1 MWVAPWIKTVYLC
14 LGTNS
19 MLNKFILAIN
29 EFKRWTYSI
38 SSYRMQPN
46 GAKSQGT
53 IRPLSVY
60 SPAVLVGWYL
70 WAGSCEM
77 IELSEDGILQFSSC
91 LPLSHGHGDAWRSA
105 QDKWQMKGNAQFI
118 SGASVVT
125 ALPIMRLQLASIS
138 YLNCTETL
146 YHRFFYLFG

>member
-1 MWVAPWIKTVYLC
+1 MNLSAKH
-14 LGTNS
+14 
-19 MLNKFILAIN
+19 ILFHHIECSPMAL
-29 EFKRWTYSI
+29 KV
-38 SSYRMQPN
+38 
-46 GAKSQGT
+46 KST

-60 SPAVLVGWYL
+60 SPAVLVGRYL

-105 QDKWQMKGNAQFI
+105 QDRWQMKGNAQFI
-118 SGASVVT
+118 SGASVVA

-138 YLNCTETL
+138 YLYCTEKL
-146 YHRFFYLFG
+146 YHRCSYSLGYFVP

>member
-1 MWVAPWIKTVYLC
+1 MNLSTEH
-14 LGTNS
+14 
-19 MLNKFILAIN
+19 ILSHHIECSPMAL
-29 EFKRWTYSI
+29 KV
-38 SSYRMQPN
+38 
-46 GAKSQGT
+46 KST

-60 SPAVLVGWYL
+60 SPAVLVGRYL

-77 IELSEDGILQFSSC
+77 IELSEDGILQCSSC
-91 LPLSHGHGDAWRSA
+91 LPRSHGHDDAWRSA

-138 YLNCTETL
+138 YLYCTETL
-146 YHRFFYLFG
+146 YHRSSYLFWIFRSVTQHRLPNFVSGA